1 MFKLISVLAAA
12 MFLTLL
18 IGGEDRGQK
27 RFGLADVAQN
37 PAERPVLRPTTANTS
52 TAKADS
58 TEADSNVVLANF
70 SPVTVQQQATVTP
83 PRSTSV
89 IAGKFVVEKPAAT
102 EEPAPATALVAETA
116 SALPVMYI
124 NSRSVNVRQGPSTD
138 YDVVGRLSRAEA
150 VSVIS
155 PEEDGWVRISIEGD
169 GLEGFIAARL
179 LTETDPANN

>member
-37 PAERPVLRPTTANTS
+37 PAERPVLRATTAKVS
-52 TAKADS
+52 A
-58 TEADSNVVLANF
+58 EAESNVVLANF
-70 SPVTVQQQATVTP
+70 SPVTVQQQDTP
-83 PRSTSV
+83 ARPTSV
-89 IAGKFVVEKPAAT
+89 IAGKFVVQKLADTAAPA
-102 EEPAPATALVAETA
+102 PAPATDVAAVTT
-116 SALPVMYI
+116 SALPVMYV

-138 YDVVGRLSRAEA
+138 YEVVGRLSRAEA

-155 PEEDGWVRISIEGD
+155 AEADGWVRISIEGE
-169 GLEGFIAARL
+169 GLEGFVAARL
-179 LTETDPANN
+179 LTETDPSTN